1 MIISNSI
8 IDKLQ
13 WGLNMNEQNFRIL
26 DIVKE
31 RFEDIYGNNAPKAF
45 LKRLEMEKSKYLLGY
60 EALIFDEILG
70 KIKSSLRN
78 MRYHS
83 HYSITYGSTLI
94 SYLLGVTDNN
104 PLPLHYYCPAC
115 KKVEMIDSTL
125 TMWDI
130 EAKKCECGGKLNARG
145 FNIPYE
151 IHSTLIDA
159 PGCTLFVG
167 FEGLDAA
174 YNTIR
179 ETLKDYNYIE
189 EADSYTNDKIFT
201 ILPKNAVVSTGSEPM
216 YKRYSYITVTP
227 KAFLDEL
234 RTLESKHEIK
244 YEDID
249 FSKINLDLVNFDFG
263 LLEDTEI
270 ANIKP
275 QSKLELLK
283 ICGLLHGTNVW
294 ADNGENLLQKGII
307 TLSELPAFRDDIFEI
322 IKPEVERIGANLR
335 YAEKITR
342 QIRMG
347 RFTLNMVS
355 PDVDEV
361 YSQLKL
367 PKWFEEFICSIR
379 YMFAKAHGI
388 ELCKINMAISYYK
401 SIKNN

>member
-1 MIISNSI
+1 
-8 IDKLQ
+8 
-13 WGLNMNEQNFRIL
+13 MNEQNFRIL

-31 RFEDIYGNNAPKAF
+31 RFEDIYGDNAPKAF
-45 LKRLEMEKSKYLLGY
+45 KERLEMEKAKYLLGY
-60 EALIFDEILG
+60 GALLFDEILG

-104 PLPLHYYCPAC
+104 PLPHHYYCPAC
-115 KKVEMIDSTL
+115 KRVEMIDSNL
-125 TMWDI
+125 TPWDV
-130 EAKKCECGGKLNARG
+130 ESKECTCGGEMKAQG

-151 IHSTLIDA
+151 MHSIMIDA

-167 FEGLDAA
+167 FEALEAA
-174 YNTIR
+174 YNVIR
-179 ETLKDYNYIE
+179 ELLKIYNFVE
-189 EADSYTNDKIFT
+189 EVDCHTEDKIFT
-201 ILPKNAVVSTGSEPM
+201 ILPKVFTKPKDNEPF
-216 YKRYSYITVTP
+216 YRRYPHIRVTT
-227 KAFLDEL
+227 KAILDEL
-234 RTLESKHEIK
+234 RMLESKSDIK

-249 FSKINLDLVNFDFG
+249 FSKINPDEVKLDFG
-263 LLEDTEI
+263 LLEETEI
-270 ANIKP
+270 TNIKP

-294 ADNGENLLQKGII
+294 NDNGEKLIQRGDISLFEI
-307 TLSELPAFRDDIFEI
+307 PAFRDDIFEI
-322 IKPEVERIGANLR
+322 IKPEVERVGADLK
-335 YAEKITR
+335 YAEKITK

-347 RFTLNMVS
+347 RFALNMVS

-388 ELCKINMAISYYK
+388 ELCKINMAISHYK